1 MSAASTTP
9 ATSAT
14 APAPAGLRMPRPH
27 LNHFLEITNA
37 KLLKMMGNGLVRQ
50 EDEAALAEEIL
61 GEFIDCVYGAVH
73 AVVSGRTAGEPPEEP
88 LQGSRVLFNE
98 YLLIDEYYLHELIDE
113 CMA

>member
-50 EDEAALAEEIL
+50 EDEAALAEEI
-61 GEFIDCVYGAVH
+61 
-73 AVVSGRTAGEPPEEP
+73 VST
-88 LQGSRVLFNE
+88 QGF
-98 YLLIDEYYLHELIDE
+98 
-113 CMA
+113 M